1 MGGKHYPRSMLF
13 IDWGSGLPADPFN
26 GARRPLGHT
35 GTLAAPLRGRP
46 LCGARPHPVRA
57 LHPILWPHRWVGW
70 GGGIGGRPPWA
81 HPLVLHA
88 SRNPALFLLLFFFFF
103 IHVIGWSGD
112 VLIPDSYQESPCKL
126 SSATHPRGTSPFL
139 IGTQRARL
147 DSDYACKYTCCSS
160 LVPFHHNIY
169 TAFYFQT
176 CRFGKF
182 AIILLL
188 LFTCY

>member
-46 LCGARPHPVRA
+46 LCGARPHSVRA

-88 SRNPALFLLLFFFFF
+88 SRNPALFLLLFSFFFYPCYWVEWGCF
-103 IHVIGWSGD
+103 NPG
-112 VLIPDSYQESPCKL
+112 LIPGVALRALICNTPSGNEPLPDWHPESA
-126 SSATHPRGTSPFL
+126 S
-139 IGTQRARL
+139 RL
-147 DSDYACKYTCCSS
+147 
-160 LVPFHHNIY
+160 
-169 TAFYFQT
+169 
-176 CRFGKF
+176 
-182 AIILLL
+182 
-188 LFTCY
+188 

>member
-1 MGGKHYPRSMLF
+1 MWCSSPSRPRSPPNPLA
-13 IDWGSGLPADPFN
+13 S
-26 GARRPLGHT
+26 PLG
-35 GTLAAPLRGRP
+35 G
-46 LCGARPHPVRA
+46 
-57 LHPILWPHRWVGW
+57 VGW
-70 GGGIGGRPPWA
+70 GGLGADPPGPTLWSFM
-81 HPLVLHA
+81 HHA
-88 SRNPALFLLLFFFFF
+88 ILLSSCCCFFFFF

-112 VLIPDSYQESPCKL
+112 VLIPDSYQESPCEL